1 MRSRS
6 PAESIARRVGSTPD
20 GPEIATRFGP
30 GAAPVVLEMRAS
42 VLSQAEQRAIVEY
55 ADEHGVKAAANYFA
69 VSQDRVYDWR
79 SDRGH
84 VVAPQPG

>member
-1 MRSRS
+1 
-6 PAESIARRVGSTPD
+6 
-20 GPEIATRFGP
+20 
-30 GAAPVVLEMRAS
+30 MRAS

-84 VVAPQPG
+84 AVAPQPG